1 MTQRPKAY
9 IDLIMHTYVNLPLA
23 AAGLIGCL
31 LIGCLLSVARTMLSR
46 GQWQA
51 KYFEAGS
58 DLPYRIE
65 VFLSRAKL
73 DVAVALYLR
82 VGGDDTLKI
91 TGPEFEV

>member
-1 MTQRPKAY
+1 MTATAEGLHHITMKTH
-9 IDLIMHTYVNLPLA
+9 INLPLA
-23 AAGLIGCL
+23 AVGLIGF
-31 LIGCLLSVARTMLSR
+31 LLSVGRSLFSR
-46 GQWQA
+46 PQWQA

-73 DVAVALYLR
+73 DFAVALYLR

-91 TGPEFEV
+91 TGPGFEV

>member
-1 MTQRPKAY
+1 M
-9 IDLIMHTYVNLPLA
+9 LIMHTYINLPLA
-23 AAGLIGCL
+23 AVGLIGRL
-31 LIGCLLSVARTMLSR
+31 FSVARTLFSSPL
-46 GQWQA
+46 WQA

-91 TGPEFEV
+91 TGPGFEV

>member
-1 MTQRPKAY
+1 MNTY
-9 IDLIMHTYVNLPLA
+9 INLSLA

-31 LIGCLLSVARTMLSR
+31 LSARRALFSR
-46 GQWQA
+46 PQWHA

-58 DLPYRIE
+58 DFPYRIE

-73 DVAVALYLR
+73 DIAVALYLR

-91 TGPEFEV
+91 TGPGFKA

>member
-1 MTQRPKAY
+1 VQTMN
-9 IDLIMHTYVNLPLA
+9 TYVDLSLA

-31 LIGCLLSVARTMLSR
+31 LSVRKALFSR
-46 GQWQA
+46 RQWRA

-65 VFLSRAKL
+65 VFLSRARL
-73 DVAVALYLR
+73 EIAVALYLR

-91 TGPEFEV
+91 TGPGFEA

>member
-1 MTQRPKAY
+1 VLAMNTH
-9 IDLIMHTYVNLPLA
+9 INLSLA
-23 AAGLIGCL
+23 AAGFIGCL
-31 LIGCLLSVARTMLSR
+31 LGVGRAVFSR
-46 GQWQA
+46 PKWQA

-73 DVAVALYLR
+73 DVAIALYLR

-91 TGPEFEV
+91 AGPGFEV